1 MIIIYDILKV
11 CISITSHNHFIQK
24 HQDQNTIQS
33 KANQTA
39 FTVKNSIPNCKE
51 TGNCFGFIFQGI
63 LSSLF
68 NNI

>member
-11 CISITSHNHFIQK
+11 CFSITLNNHFIQK

-39 FTVKNSIPNCKE
+39 FTVQISVPNCKE
-51 TGNCFGFIFQGI
+51 TGTCFGFIF
-63 LSSLF
+63 
-68 NNI
+68 